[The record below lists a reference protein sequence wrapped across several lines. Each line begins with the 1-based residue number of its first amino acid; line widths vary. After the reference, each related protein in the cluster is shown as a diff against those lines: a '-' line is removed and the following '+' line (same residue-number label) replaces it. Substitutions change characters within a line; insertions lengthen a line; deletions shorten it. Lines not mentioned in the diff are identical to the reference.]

1 MRLPKFLRRSRSEPV
16 SQEDLAKWFGGGE
29 SWSGMNIDRTTSLGL
44 SAVWACVRLISES
57 VASLPLILYRRTE
70 KGKERAV
77 DHPLFNVF
85 RLQPNPES
93 TSFQWREVE
102 QGHLLLQGNC
112 YSQIVLGGDGY
123 VDELWPLDPERMVV
137 RRLDGKVVYEYNPHG
152 SNARIVLPRDQVLH
166 VAGLGYDG
174 IKGYAVLE
182 LLANTIGAVA
192 AADRYGAEFFK
203 NEASPGGY
211 IKLAGALKDD
221 AARTRLRDSWEDMH
235 GKWGNKRRVGVLE
248 QGAEFNA
255 ISIPPEQAQFIET
268 RKYGTSEIS
277 RIFGVPPHM
286 IGDVERSTSWG
297 TGIEQQGIGFVVN
310 TLRPWLV
317 RWEQALTVQVLPEKD
332 RGEYFF
338 EFLVDALMRGD
349 MQARWTAYRTA
360 REIGI
365 LSANDVR
372 ELENMNDIEN
382 GDDYFVPMNWMTVE
396 NAQKA
401 APPGATKDEPP
412 SVEEPDPEEDPES
425 APDGD
430 EEAKSARELRS
441 VRSAASRKK
450 IADAH
455 RAVVREASGR
465 AIHRETGE
473 LRAAAKKML
482 RQRSTEE
489 WQSWLEKFYRDEYGP
504 WLYRVMAPA
513 LEALAGSVRAAVADE
528 MDMDIPDTPEIEKAI
543 RGYIGS
549 YVQRHGAYSRTVLE
563 SALRDLQKQDP
574 VDVVEGILSDWEEK
588 RPERIANNETVG
600 ASNSYAKTFYRS
612 LGVLSLVWMNT
623 GSDSCPFCTQM
634 NGKTVG
640 IDQEFAMTGDALL
653 DESGKLLE
661 VQRKMMTPPLH
672 TGCVCQIAAGG
683 SNRGRTP
690 EVSVVRKRVEIRRD
704 DNGDMVSAEIVE
716 E

>member
-1 MRLPKFLRRSRSEPV
+1 MRVPKFLRRSRSEPV

-29 SWSGMNIDRTTSLGL
+29 SWSGVDVDRTSSLGMA
-44 SAVWACVRLISES
+44 AVWACVRLISES

-77 DHPLFNVF
+77 DHPLYNVF

-112 YSQIVLGGDGY
+112 YSQKIVGKDGY
-123 VDELWPLDPERMVV
+123 VDELWPLDPERMTVT
-137 RRLDGKVVYEYNPHG
+137 RQNGKVVYEYRP
-152 SNARIVLPRDQVLH
+152 SKATSAVVLPKDQVLH

-182 LLANTIGAVA
+182 LMANTIGAVA
-192 AADRYGAEFFK
+192 AGERYGAEFFK

-211 IKLAGALKDD
+211 IKLVGSLKDE
-221 AARTRLRDSWEDMH
+221 AARKRLRDSWEDMH

-248 QGAEFNA
+248 QGAEFQT

-268 RKYGTSEIS
+268 RKYGTSEIA

-317 RWEQALTVQVLPEKD
+317 RWEQTLTVQVLPEKD
-332 RGEYFF
+332 REEYFF

-372 ELENMNDIEN
+372 ALENMNSIEN

-401 APPGATKDEPP
+401 AAPNAPAPAAPEQAPTEDEPADP
-412 SVEEPDPEEDPES
+412 S
-425 APDGD
+425 D
-430 EEAKSARELRS
+430 ENVSLRETRAF
-441 VRSAASRKK
+441 RSATSRKK

-455 RAVVREASGR
+455 KAAIRDAASRAV
-465 AIHRETGE
+465 HREVGD

-482 RQRSTEE
+482 RSRSLEDWRE
-489 WQSWLEKFYRDEYGP
+489 WLRQYYKDEYGP
-504 WLYRVMAPA
+504 YLFRVMAPA
-513 LEALAGSVRAAVADE
+513 LEALAGSIRASVADE
-528 MDMDIPDTPEIEKAI
+528 LDAEVPDSPEIDKTI
-543 RGYIGS
+543 RGYIGA
-549 YVQRHGAYSRTVLE
+549 YVQRHGAYSQAVLE
-563 SALRDLQKQDP
+563 GALRDMEKQDP
-574 VDVVEGILSDWEEK
+574 YDVVVGVLDEWEEK
-588 RPERIANNETVG
+588 RADRVAANEAVG
-600 ASNSYAKTFYRS
+600 GSNSFARTFYRAC
-612 LGVLSLVWMNT
+612 GVLALIWVNT
-623 GSDSCPFCTQM
+623 GSDTCPYCSQF
-634 NGKTVG
+634 NGKQVG
-640 IDQEFAMTGDALL
+640 IDQEFAMPGDQLL
-653 DESGKLLE
+653 DESGKLLG
-661 VQRKMMTPPLH
+661 VQRKVMTPPLH
-672 TGCVCQIAAGG
+672 TGCVCQVSAAKG
-683 SNRGRTP
+683 SR
-690 EVSVVRKRVEIRRD
+690 SVAQQEKVARKRVEIRRD
-704 DNGDMVSAEIVE
+704 ENGDMIGAEIVE